1 MSFPGGSMLKIISSF
16 EERLGLNAYVQGD
29 YEKAL
34 KWFRKLE
41 ESEPD
46 SIRVLRNLGVILLA
60 SGDSAG
66 AKSYLLKEEKL
77 YGPSYHRH
85 SALADLAYASGERKE
100 AARRY
105 ALALAEPEAADDGP
119 AAAMR
124 PMLEARLAIAQDAAA
139 FEKSGRAM
147 DRFKEGEKARE
158 AGDAQG
164 AVSLFEEAVALD
176 PTAWPALNNA
186 GTILLNTLGEAE
198 KARSFFDRALAL
210 SRSPQVARNL
220 ELAEQSIADARR
232 KGKKA

>member
-1 MSFPGGSMLKIISSF
+1 MLKFIASF

-41 ESEPD
+41 ESERD

-60 SGDSAG
+60 SGDSEG
-66 AKSYLLKEEKL
+66 AKSYLLREEKL

-85 SALADLAYASGERKE
+85 SALADLAYAAGDRKE

-105 ALALAEPEAADDGP
+105 GLALAEPEIAAEGS

-124 PMLEARLAIAQDAAA
+124 PLLEARLAVCREEAA
-139 FEKSGRAM
+139 FQKSRRALE
-147 DRFKEGEKARE
+147 RFKEGEKARE
-158 AGDAQG
+158 GGDAPG
-164 AVSLFEEAVALD
+164 AVTLFEEAAALD

-186 GTILLNTLGEAE
+186 GTILLNTLGDAAR
-198 KARSFFDRALAL
+198 ARSLFERALSL

-220 ELAEQSIADARR
+220 ELAEQSIAEISR
-232 KGKKA
+232 KGRKR